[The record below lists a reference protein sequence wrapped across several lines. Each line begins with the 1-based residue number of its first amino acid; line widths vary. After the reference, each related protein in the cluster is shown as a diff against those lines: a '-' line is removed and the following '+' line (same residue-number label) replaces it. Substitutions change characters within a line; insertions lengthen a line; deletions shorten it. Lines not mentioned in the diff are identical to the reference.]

1 MPEWVKYV
9 SLMVNFVLVIMCLS
23 HIAILIY
30 EEVHPNLPLRE
41 HFEKNL
47 DEIEFPLS
55 FKFCI
60 FETKNKKNDRNR
72 FSQFGYTDN
81 AGFFMGRSKYNK
93 SIIGWGG
100 HTENGATLGSVK
112 GAKNNTQRSTRSK
125 EIYFTN

>member
-30 EEVHPNLPLRE
+30 GEFHPNLPQIE
-41 HFEKNL
+41 YFEKNL

-60 FETKNKKNDRNR
+60 FETKDKKNNKNR
-72 FSQFGYTDN
+72 FNQFGYEDN
-81 AGFFMGRSKYNK
+81 VNFFMGFSKYNK

-100 HTENGATLGSVK
+100 HTENGSTLASVK
-112 GAKNNTQRSTRSK
+112 VTKTS
-125 EIYFTN
+125 

>member
-1 MPEWVKYV
+1 MPERVKYV

-30 EEVHPNLPLRE
+30 EEFHPNLPLIE
-41 HFEKNL
+41 YVEKNL

-60 FETKNKKNDRNR
+60 FETKDKKNSKNR
-72 FSQFGYTDN
+72 FNQFGYEDN
-81 AGFFMGRSKYNK
+81 VNFFMGFSKYNK

-100 HTENGATLGSVK
+100 HTENGSTLASVK
-112 GAKNNTQRSTRSK
+112 GTETS
-125 EIYFTN
+125 

>member
-1 MPEWVKYV
+1 
-9 SLMVNFVLVIMCLS
+9 MVNFVLVIMCFL

-30 EEVHPNLPLRE
+30 EELHPNLPLIE
-41 HFEKNL
+41 YFEKNL

-112 GAKNNTQRSTRSK
+112 GAKNKTQRSTRSR